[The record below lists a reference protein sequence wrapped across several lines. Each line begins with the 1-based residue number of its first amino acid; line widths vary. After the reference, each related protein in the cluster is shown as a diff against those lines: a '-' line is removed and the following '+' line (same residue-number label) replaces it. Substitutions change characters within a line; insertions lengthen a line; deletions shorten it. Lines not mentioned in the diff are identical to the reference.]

1 LNLFST
7 WFQYSNRLSICFQ
20 IKYGNRFLNIFFGK
34 SVQSAPHKPSLLTMN
49 KLIEGCSP
57 IPELV
62 EEELL
67 KLIFHQDEL

>member
-1 LNLFST
+1 M
-7 WFQYSNRLSICFQ
+7 
-20 IKYGNRFLNIFFGK
+20 NIFFPSSSIGE
-34 SVQSAPHKPSLLTMN
+34 PSLLTMN
-49 KLIEGCSP
+49 KLIEECSP

>member
-1 LNLFST
+1 
-7 WFQYSNRLSICFQ
+7 
-20 IKYGNRFLNIFFGK
+20 
-34 SVQSAPHKPSLLTMN
+34 MN